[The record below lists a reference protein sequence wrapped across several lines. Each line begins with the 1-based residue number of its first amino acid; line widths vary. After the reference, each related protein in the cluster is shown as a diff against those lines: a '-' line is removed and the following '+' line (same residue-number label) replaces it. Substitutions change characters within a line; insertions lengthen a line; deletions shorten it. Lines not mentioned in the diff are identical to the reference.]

1 MTVAYTTRLDDALVF
16 TADQF
21 RGKFRKGTGVP
32 YLTHL
37 LAVAGMVG
45 EGGGDEDQQIAA
57 LLHDW
62 LEDIPGA
69 SQDELTRRFGP
80 RVNRLVVAVSD
91 CMGAPKPPWKERKE
105 AYIAHLYDQPG
116 EIKLI
121 SVADKLHNCRSIVVD
136 LKTLGPRIYDH
147 FNSGR
152 DGALWYYESMIPAFE
167 ANGWDHWLLEQY
179 RYEVSE
185 LLRLG

>member
-1 MTVAYTTRLDDALVF
+1 MSVAYSTRLDQALLF
-16 TADQF
+16 TAEQF
-21 RGKFRKGTGVP
+21 RGKFRKGNGAP

-45 EGGGDEDQQIAA
+45 EGGGDEDMQIAG

-69 SQDELTRRFGP
+69 TPEELTHRFGE
-80 RVNRLVVAVSD
+80 RVCELVVAVSD
-91 CMGAPKPPWKERKE
+91 CMGAPKPPWKHRKKT
-105 AYIAHLYDQPG
+105 YIRHLYEQPP
-116 EIKLI
+116 EVKLI

-136 LKTLGPRIYDH
+136 LRTIGPDVYEH

-152 DGALWYYESMIPAFE
+152 DGALWYYSSMIPAFE
-167 ANGWDHWLLEQY
+167 SDGWDHWLLDQYKVEVEQ
-179 RYEVSE
+179 